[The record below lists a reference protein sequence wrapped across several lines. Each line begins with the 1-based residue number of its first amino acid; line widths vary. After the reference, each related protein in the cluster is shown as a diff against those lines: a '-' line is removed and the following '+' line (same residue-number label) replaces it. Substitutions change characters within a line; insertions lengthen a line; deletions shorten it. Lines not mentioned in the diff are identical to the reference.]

1 MRGRGSQKQKEE
13 RVGRWA
19 TFLKWK
25 KAVLAMCLMV
35 EGEGLIKRDT
45 EVMDLGG
52 REHSGAGL
60 RKWV

>member
-1 MRGRGSQKQKEE
+1 M
-13 RVGRWA
+13 
-19 TFLKWK
+19 
-25 KAVLAMCLMV
+25 LAMCLMV